1 MKKFK
6 VYVSEYIRHE
16 TEVIILAEN
25 EEELSDV
32 LQEVNEMR
40 NGDFQDYI
48 HNLRKLLKDK
58 NCTIVEIEEEW
69 MVEPFEDAE
78 YTDIIEDNSE
88 ESDDE

>member
-32 LQEVNEMR
+32 LHEVNGMR

-58 NCTIVEIEEEW
+58 NCKIVEIEEEW

-78 YTDIIEDNSE
+78 YTDIIEDNGE
-88 ESDDE
+88 ERDDE